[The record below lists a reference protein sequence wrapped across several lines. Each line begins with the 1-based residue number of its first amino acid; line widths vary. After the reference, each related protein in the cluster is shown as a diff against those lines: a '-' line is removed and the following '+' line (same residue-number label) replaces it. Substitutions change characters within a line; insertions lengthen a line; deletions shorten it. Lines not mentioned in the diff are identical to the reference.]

1 MISFTFMTSKA
12 HIATVN
18 YEDFVSGDP
27 DRKLNFIAH
36 LGNSLSEIGFILL
49 RNHGITEALGNE
61 LFSASK
67 KFFELPDEIKSK
79 YEFPA
84 LAGQRGYIGKFK
96 ETAKGF
102 KTPDMKEFYH
112 IGQTIQN
119 AIGPDY
125 PPNIWPEEVPE
136 LKEVSLRI
144 YQTFE
149 EIGRKLLQAI
159 ALYLDLSE
167 NFFDEKIHAGNS
179 ILRLLHYFPVKDI
192 SKLPAGSVRA
202 AAHEDINLITLLM
215 GGSAEGLQAKIK
227 AGKWIDVNPLSDQIV
242 VNIGDM
248 LQRLTNGQ
256 LVSTSH
262 RVINKNPLLMKKSR
276 YSTPFFLHPI
286 PSMDLSAL
294 PSTVNQQQPKKFQD
308 MTAGKYLNERL
319 KQLGLK

>member
-1 MISFTFMTSKA
+1 MTSKA

-18 YEDFVSGDP
+18 YEDFVSHDP
-27 DRKLNFIAH
+27 DRKLDFITH
-36 LGNSLSEIGFILL
+36 LGNSLAEIGFVLVS
-49 RNHGITEALGNE
+49 NHGVTEALRNE
-61 LFSASK
+61 LFSASQ
-67 KFFELPDEIKSK
+67 KFFELPDEVKVQ
-79 YEFPA
+79 YEFPE

-102 KTPDMKEFYH
+102 KNPDMKEFYH
-112 IGQTIQN
+112 IGQPVHKSI
-119 AIGPDY
+119 DSEY
-125 PPNIWPEEVPE
+125 SPNIWPTEVPE
-136 LKEVSLRI
+136 LKEISLRV

-149 EIGRKLLQAI
+149 ETGRKLLQAI

-167 NFFDEKIHAGNS
+167 DFFNEKIYSGNS

-192 SKLPAGSVRA
+192 SKVPPGSVRA

-215 GGSAEGLQAKIK
+215 GGSAEGLQAKTK
-227 AGKWIDVNPLSDQIV
+227 AGQWIDVNPLSDQIV

-276 YSTPFFLHPI
+276 YSTPFFLHPV

-294 PSTVNQQQPKKFQD
+294 PSTVNQNRPKKFQD
-308 MTAGKYLNERL
+308 ITAGTYLDERL
-319 KQLGLK
+319 IELGLK